1 MSRKMNGPRLEWALV
16 HNRYKA
22 LSISLLLR
30 KATDISK
37 LRTVLSIRRKKNMQE
52 FSSILPS
59 FLND

>member
-37 LRTVLSIRRKKNMQE
+37 LRTVLSIRRKKKHAR
-52 FSSILPS
+52 I
-59 FLND
+59 